1 MTYKISCSIFP
12 WKFTVILWWVLSQS
26 KLWYQMDGIQTGFNL
41 VVIKPTTGAETCF
54 RFFFQGWLVH
64 GNTRYWYYAF
74 VIESN
79 SLICGL
85 RLFIQEENIL
95 WVHMF
100 KFKIFSIVLLY
111 LLPQCMTKQ
120 MSSYWSLL
128 SIYHGRMNG
137 KSFNTQT
144 NYLTL
149 I

>member
-1 MTYKISCSIFP
+1 
-12 WKFTVILWWVLSQS
+12 
-26 KLWYQMDGIQTGFNL
+26 MDGIQTGFNL

-54 RFFFQGWLVH
+54 SFFFQGWLVH

-85 RLFIQEENIL
+85 RLCTHKIFSSCIN
-95 WVHMF
+95 MF

-120 MSSYWSLL
+120 MSSY
-128 SIYHGRMNG
+128 
-137 KSFNTQT
+137 
-144 NYLTL
+144 
-149 I
+149 